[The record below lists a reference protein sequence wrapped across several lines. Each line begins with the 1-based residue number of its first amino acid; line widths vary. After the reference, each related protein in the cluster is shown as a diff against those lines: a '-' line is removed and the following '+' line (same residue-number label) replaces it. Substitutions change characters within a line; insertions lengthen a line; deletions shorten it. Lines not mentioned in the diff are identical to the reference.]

1 MSKKELDIYGED
13 SVQEGDLEPVEVSSA
28 NRVINGLK
36 KRTVTI
42 LLLCGRAEWNPPI
55 SPNQYTDDTE
65 LHQWVGDAIR
75 HSCIILQ
82 TADAKIN
89 KVFEVS
95 ELLHFDFYLVSG
107 VLGHEMTGVAK
118 SLTAHLDVV
127 NQLDVEHIATFLS
140 AEDISASLREEAD
153 EYADL
158 NKLDDE
164 ISTAGG
170 E

>member
-1 MSKKELDIYGED
+1 MSKELDIYGED
-13 SVQEGDLEPVEVSSA
+13 GVQEQDLEPVAVSSA

-42 LLLCGRAEWNPPI
+42 LMMCGTSDWNAPI

-65 LHQWVGDAIR
+65 LHQWVGDAIK

-82 TADAKIN
+82 VDDAKIS

-95 ELLHFDFYLVSG
+95 DLLHFDIYLISG
-107 VLGHEMTGVAK
+107 VLGHKMSGVAK

-127 NQLDVEHIATFLS
+127 NQLDVEHISTFLS
-140 AEDISASLREEAD
+140 AENISASLKDDDD
-153 EYADL
+153 EFSELA
-158 NKLDDE
+158 KLDDE
-164 ISTAGG
+164 IPDAG
-170 E
+170 ED

>member
-1 MSKKELDIYGED
+1 MSKEVDIYGED
-13 SVQEGDLEPVEVSSA
+13 GVQEQDLEPVAVSSA

-42 LLLCGRAEWNPPI
+42 LMMCGTSDWNAPI

-65 LHQWVGDAIR
+65 LHQWVGDAIK

-82 TADAKIN
+82 VDDAKIN

-95 ELLHFDFYLVSG
+95 DLLHFDIYLISG
-107 VLGHEMTGVAK
+107 VLGHKMSGVAK

-140 AEDISASLREEAD
+140 AENITASLKDDND
-153 EYADL
+153 EFDDL
-158 NKLDDE
+158 SKLDDE
-164 ISTAGG
+164 IADAG
-170 E
+170 ED

>member
-1 MSKKELDIYGED
+1 MSKDLDIYDED
-13 SVQEGDLEPVEVSSA
+13 GVQEQDLEPVAISSA

-36 KRTVTI
+36 KRVVTI
-42 LLLCGRAEWNPPI
+42 LMMCGTSDWNPPI

-65 LHQWVGDAIR
+65 LHQWVGDAIK

-82 TADAKIN
+82 VDDAKIN

-95 ELLHFDFYLVSG
+95 DLLHFDLYMISG
-107 VLGHEMTGVAK
+107 VLGHKMSGVAK

-140 AEDISASLREEAD
+140 AENISASLKEDDNEFS
-153 EYADL
+153 EL
-158 NKLDDE
+158 TKLDDE
-164 ISTAGG
+164 IAEAG
-170 E
+170 EN